1 MKKYTYHI
9 LGMHCNAC
17 KILIEDVVE
26 EVIQGSKTQVVMKEK
41 IVTIEMPEEVDA

>member
-26 EVIQGSKTQVVMKEK
+26 ELIQ
-41 IVTIEMPEEVDA
+41 